1 MKGEEMKKHFIL
13 LMLLSLAALLMAAQG
28 SIVFSQ
34 NPSSVQLLREAQ
46 NGLSVRYTLDKL
58 DYQDMDT
65 PEGRFT
71 DLSVQHYTST
81 NLTGLPKLPLQRQ
94 IIAVPEGATVVP
106 SIVTAQRQIIALAS
120 RGINYPI
127 MPRQE
132 SVSKSANPADIS
144 FEVNRDFYNRSAWTQ
159 EPFVRV
165 EEIGYM
171 RGVRL
176 FALDFMPVRYNPAQ
190 GEIEVIVEAEI
201 RVDFAGADLAATE
214 ALRERYYSPAF
225 NGIYQKSLLNPLDN
239 RATLNRY
246 PMSYLIITPPNFVT
260 ALQPFVD
267 WKIKEGFNVI
277 VATTTQTGTTA
288 NAIKT
293 YLQNIWNNAT
303 TANPAPSYLL
313 IVGDVAQV
321 PSNTGTTG
329 SHVTDLTYVRLQ
341 GTDFVPEMYFGRF
354 SATTEAQVTNQVN
367 KTLMHEMYTMPSDAY
382 LGDVVMIAGAD
393 PSWAPTHA
401 NGQINYGVNNYFNP
415 AHGINSFTYM
425 YPASG
430 SSDSQIIQ
438 NVSNGVGYV
447 NYTAHGSETSWADP
461 TFTVANVNG
470 LQNVN
475 ECPVVVGNCCLTSAF
490 NTNVCFAEA
499 WLRAENKGG
508 VIYIGGTNSTY
519 WDEDYWWGVGYKPPV
534 VGSGSPFIAGRTG
547 AYDSMFHE
555 HNEPLADWA
564 TSVGAATFMGNMAVV
579 QSNSSRINYYWE
591 IYSVMGDASLIPYLG
606 IPALNSAVVPET
618 IFLGMGS
625 ADIIADPYSYVAISM
640 NGILHGTGLMDATGN
655 MTLSFTPFTE
665 PGTAQLVIT
674 RSMRKPLIANIQVI
688 PNSGPYVTVSPITV
702 NDPNQN
708 GLAEAG
714 EIISMDISFNNVG
727 VVEATGLTA
736 SLTTTN
742 PWVSLLTASS
752 PIPNVPAGSSIDVT
766 DLFSVQ
772 ISPMIPDQQVI
783 NFDISITDGSNTWSS
798 SRSITAYAADLQI
811 TGVTMNDGNTNGF
824 LEPGEVVTIQMALAN
839 NGHMPISGGS
849 MVIVPNHPG
858 VTLDNESF
866 VLPPMSI
873 GASAQI
879 SVIAF
884 LAGDLQTGTVI
895 SLGVAINAGAQMIN
909 HTISLPIG
917 MTGEDFEA
925 GNFTNYPWTNNSPVP
940 WTIQSGANNTHGG
953 TYGAKSGTIS
963 HNGTTEL
970 SLTLNVGAAGNI
982 SFWRKVSSESGYDFL
997 RFLMNGT
1004 EMASWSGTQDWT
1016 QMSYPVQPGPN
1027 TFSWKYTKDGSVSS
1041 GSDCG
1046 WVDDIIFPMAGSSSA
1061 AIFYCPNEAI
1071 SFTEVTAGSTVSA
1084 DLVIRNLG
1092 NITMSGMITMPT
1104 GFVLSMNG
1112 TVLPPDYSYNLEA
1125 GLNQVFMISYT
1136 APTPAINLDDVII
1149 VSSNDANNPAVMIP
1163 ITVSA
1168 VVANDDPVIPAVT
1181 KLEGNYPNPFNPE
1194 TAIRFSTRE
1203 AGPVRLS
1210 IYNLKGQLVKSLLNS
1225 NLPAGNHRVIWNGKD
1240 ESGRSVSS
1248 GIYMYRMEAAGY
1260 SKTLKMMLMK

>member
-1 MKGEEMKKHFIL
+1 MKKHFIL

-401 NGQINYGVNNYFNP
+401 NGQINYGINNYFNP
-415 AHGINSFTYM
+415 AHGINCFTYM

-475 ECPVVVGNCCLTSAF
+475 EYPVVVGNCCLTSAF

-534 VGSGSPFIAGRTG
+534 VGSGSPFIAGRTVPTTRCSTNITSPGRLGYECRRRHFHGQYGCG
-547 AYDSMFHE
+547 AVKQRPHQ
-555 HNEPLADWA
+555 L
-564 TSVGAATFMGNMAVV
+564 
-579 QSNSSRINYYWE
+579 
-591 IYSVMGDASLIPYLG
+591 LLG
-606 IPALNSAVVPET
+606 
-618 IFLGMGS
+618 
-625 ADIIADPYSYVAISM
+625 
-640 NGILHGTGLMDATGN
+640 
-655 MTLSFTPFTE
+655 
-665 PGTAQLVIT
+665 
-674 RSMRKPLIANIQVI
+674 
-688 PNSGPYVTVSPITV
+688 
-702 NDPNQN
+702 
-708 GLAEAG
+708 
-714 EIISMDISFNNVG
+714 
-727 VVEATGLTA
+727 
-736 SLTTTN
+736 
-742 PWVSLLTASS
+742 
-752 PIPNVPAGSSIDVT
+752 
-766 DLFSVQ
+766 DLFR
-772 ISPMIPDQQVI
+772 
-783 NFDISITDGSNTWSS
+783 DG
-798 SRSITAYAADLQI
+798 RCQLD
-811 TGVTMNDGNTNGF
+811 
-824 LEPGEVVTIQMALAN
+824 
-839 NGHMPISGGS
+839 PISWDSRAKFCCGS
-849 MVIVPNHPG
+849 R
-858 VTLDNESF
+858 DD
-866 VLPPMSI
+866 LPR
-873 GASAQI
+873 
-879 SVIAF
+879 
-884 LAGDLQTGTVI
+884 
-895 SLGVAINAGAQMIN
+895 
-909 HTISLPIG
+909 
-917 MTGEDFEA
+917 
-925 GNFTNYPWTNNSPVP
+925 
-940 WTIQSGANNTHGG
+940 HG
-953 TYGAKSGTIS
+953 
-963 HNGTTEL
+963 
-970 SLTLNVGAAGNI
+970 
-982 SFWRKVSSESGYDFL
+982 
-997 RFLMNGT
+997 
-1004 EMASWSGTQDWT
+1004 
-1016 QMSYPVQPGPN
+1016 
-1027 TFSWKYTKDGSVSS
+1027 
-1041 GSDCG
+1041 
-1046 WVDDIIFPMAGSSSA
+1046 
-1061 AIFYCPNEAI
+1061 
-1071 SFTEVTAGSTVSA
+1071 
-1084 DLVIRNLG
+1084 
-1092 NITMSGMITMPT
+1092 
-1104 GFVLSMNG
+1104 
-1112 TVLPPDYSYNLEA
+1112 
-1125 GLNQVFMISYT
+1125 
-1136 APTPAINLDDVII
+1136 
-1149 VSSNDANNPAVMIP
+1149 
-1163 ITVSA
+1163 
-1168 VVANDDPVIPAVT
+1168 
-1181 KLEGNYPNPFNPE
+1181 
-1194 TAIRFSTRE
+1194 
-1203 AGPVRLS
+1203 
-1210 IYNLKGQLVKSLLNS
+1210 
-1225 NLPAGNHRVIWNGKD
+1225 
-1240 ESGRSVSS
+1240 
-1248 GIYMYRMEAAGY
+1248 
-1260 SKTLKMMLMK
+1260 